1 MMRTVGP
8 AWRRAAVV
16 TTSLVVA
23 LTLTLPAVAQLGGP
37 GKAVVGDS
45 GMVSTSNHYA
55 TLVGVEILQA
65 GGNAVDAMVA
75 VQLAL
80 TVTEPYASG
89 IGGGCFIMLHDAASG
104 DVLALDGREEAP
116 KAYHG
121 GVFLDDDGEVIP
133 FDERSTGGM
142 PVGVPGT
149 LAAMARALDEHGT
162 MEFAAL
168 AAPAIRLARDGFVLD
183 RGFSA
188 EIAANSARLAQFPHS
203 ASLYLSKD
211 GDARAA
217 GETFRNPD
225 LADTLEFLSINGVD
239 TFYTGAIA
247 QDIVGAVR
255 LAPVNPGVMMADD
268 IARYRA
274 VYREPVRSSYR
285 GYEIVGMNMPTSGGA
300 SLAMM
305 LNILE
310 GVDLPSMAWGSLG
323 AVSRIADA
331 QNIVFADRNA
341 YMGDADFVSV
351 PLGELLRKDY
361 ARVRRALMRPFNA
374 VLSPV
379 APGDFGMLPGVGSA
393 EGGHT
398 THFSIVDD
406 ERNVVS
412 VTTTIERYFGS
423 AMTVPG
429 RGFLLNNEL
438 TDFEARAI
446 SPQGTPVANA
456 AAGGVRPRRTA
467 LGDDAATLGGKRPR
481 SSMTPTIVLRDG
493 QPVLAAGSPGGSTI
507 IGTTLNVILNVLDFE
522 MDPQEAVNAPRA
534 IARNGAVDLES
545 RLFANAALV
554 AGLHAKGFIVRDAG
568 SIGAAQVIRIAD
580 DGSLLGAADPRRDGL
595 ALGY

>member
-1 MMRTVGP
+1 MAWSRGL
-8 AWRRAAVV
+8 AWRNIVVAAV
-16 TTSLVVA
+16 LAFA
-23 LTLTLPAVAQLGGP
+23 LAPPAAAGRLGGP
-37 GKAVVGDS
+37 GKAVVGET

-55 TLVGVEILQA
+55 TLVGLEILQA

-104 DVLALDGREEAP
+104 DTLALDGREEAP

-121 GVFLDDDGEVIP
+121 GVFLDEDGDPIP

-149 LAAMARALDEHGT
+149 LAAMARALDEYGT
-162 MEFAAL
+162 MAFADL
-168 AAPAIRLARDGFVLD
+168 AAPAIRLARDGFSLD

-188 EIAANSARLAQFPHS
+188 EIAANSARLARFPHS
-203 ASLYLSKD
+203 ASIYLTED
-211 GDARAA
+211 GNAKAA

-225 LADTLEFLSINGVD
+225 LAETLDLLAREGVEA
-239 TFYTGAIA
+239 FYTGALA

-268 IARYRA
+268 LARYRA
-274 VYREPVRSSYR
+274 VYRTPVRSSYR
-285 GYEIVGMNMPTSGGA
+285 GYEVVGMSMPTSGGA

-305 LNILE
+305 LNVLE

-341 YMGDADFVSV
+341 YMGDADFVTV
-351 PLGELLRKDY
+351 PLTELLRKDY
-361 ARVRRALMRPFNA
+361 ARVRRGLMRPLNA
-374 VLSPV
+374 VATPV
-379 APGDFGMLPGVGSA
+379 APGEFGVANGLGSA

-398 THFSIVDD
+398 THFSIVDGD
-406 ERNVVS
+406 RNVVS

-438 TDFEARAI
+438 TDFETRAI
-446 SPQGTPVANA
+446 SADGHPIANA
-456 AAGGVRPRRTA
+456 PAGGVMPRRTA
-467 LGDDAATLGGKRPR
+467 LGADAKTLGGKRPR
-481 SSMTPTIVLRDG
+481 SSMAPTIVLRDG
-493 QPVLAAGSPGGSTI
+493 HPVLAAGSPGGSTI
-507 IGTTLNVILNVLDFE
+507 IGTTLNVVLNVLDFE
-522 MDPQEAVNAPRA
+522 MDPQAAVNAPRV

-545 RLFANAALV
+545 RLFTDGALV
-554 AGLHAKGFIVRDAG
+554 AGLRARGFVVRDAG
-568 SIGAAQVIRIAD
+568 SIGAAQVIRIAE
-580 DGSLLGAADPRRDGL
+580 DGPLLGAADPRRDGL